1 MRTSLNNIKT
11 IDGYLFGNIA
21 PGDALLFEAK
31 MLLSSALTDDVQLQK
46 NTHAVIKQ
54 YGRQSIKA
62 EIMAVQQKLT
72 TEPQH
77 SNFIQRIVNLFK
89 K

>member
-1 MRTSLNNIKT
+1 MRTSLNNIKA
-11 IDGYLFGNIA
+11 IDDYLFGNIA
-21 PGDALLFEAK
+21 PGDSLLFEAK
-31 MLLSSALTDDVQLQK
+31 ILLSTALNDDVQLQK
-46 NTHAVIKQ
+46 DTHAVITQ

-62 EIMAVQQKLT
+62 EVLAVQKKLS

-77 SNFIQRIVNLFK
+77 SNFMQRIVNLFK